1 MSDISLVRLNLLRGC
16 YLLLAI
22 GLGVQ
27 VFPRLISVTA
37 AYPFY
42 EGVVDVMLGAL
53 AITSI
58 IGLFAPI
65 KMLPLLLFE
74 IIWKVLWFVAVLI
87 TRWRG
92 GTLDERMVAN
102 IFPIALVVP
111 FIVVFPWGYAV
122 RELRNNTDRW
132 Q

>member
-1 MSDISLVRLNLLRGC
+1 MYDISLVRLYLLRGC
-16 YLLLAI
+16 YLLLAV

-27 VFPRLISVTA
+27 LFPRLISVTA
-37 AYPFY
+37 TYPFY

-65 KMLPLLLFE
+65 KMLPILLFE
-74 IIWKVLWFVAVLI
+74 IVWKVLWFAAVLVP
-87 TRWRG
+87 RWRSE
-92 GTLDERMVAN
+92 TLDETMVAN

-111 FIVVFPWGYAV
+111 FIVVFPWRHAF
-122 RELRNNTDRW
+122 REFKNNTDRW
-132 Q
+132 R